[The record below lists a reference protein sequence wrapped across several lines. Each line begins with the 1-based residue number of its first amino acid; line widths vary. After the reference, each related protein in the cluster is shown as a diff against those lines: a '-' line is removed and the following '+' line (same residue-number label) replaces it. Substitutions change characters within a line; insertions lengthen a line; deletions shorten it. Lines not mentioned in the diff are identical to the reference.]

1 MCTNLPS
8 LPGAIRHLYFMQQR
22 GELDFRLHLELR
34 VVNLALPSINILSFY
49 PSDPLQIWVA
59 IARTHGMNAP
69 SLGALLIP
77 GLLPSS
83 SPGQAPSSCCL
94 LPVPPMLPS
103 HTSREVSAKQTHR
116 PETLTQGIWP
126 APSKP
131 AAPVPSS
138 SPPLSLP
145 GGPSRPQHPPSHT

>member
-1 MCTNLPS
+1 
-8 LPGAIRHLYFMQQR
+8 MQQR

-34 VVNLALPSINILSFY
+34 VVNLALPSINILSLY
-49 PSDPLQIWVA
+49 PRDPLQIWVA

-94 LPVPPMLPS
+94 LPVPPTLPS

-116 PETLTQGIWP
+116 PETLTQGMWP
-126 APSKP
+126 ALSKP
-131 AAPVPSS
+131 AAPLPSS
-138 SPPLSLP
+138 SPRCPYLVAPQGHSIPHHTPDTAAFPPPLAMK
-145 GGPSRPQHPPSHT
+145 HHT